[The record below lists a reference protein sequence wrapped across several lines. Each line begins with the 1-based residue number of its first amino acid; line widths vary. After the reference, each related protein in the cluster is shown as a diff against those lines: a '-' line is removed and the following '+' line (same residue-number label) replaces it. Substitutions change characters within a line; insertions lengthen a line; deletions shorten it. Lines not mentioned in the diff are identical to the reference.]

1 MEPTE
6 ISLKKYIFYTAV
18 DTVPQPGSK
27 FHLADMQGFF
37 VVHHDLKPGDKVR
50 VTVEKVEDV
59 QSQRDVYADNSDQD
73 R

>member
-6 ISLKKYIFYTAV
+6 KPLSKYVFYTAV
-18 DTVPQPGSK
+18 DTVPLPGSK

-50 VTVEKVEDV
+50 VTVEKLDDGQGQGDV
-59 QSQRDVYADNSDQD
+59 HTDNSDQD